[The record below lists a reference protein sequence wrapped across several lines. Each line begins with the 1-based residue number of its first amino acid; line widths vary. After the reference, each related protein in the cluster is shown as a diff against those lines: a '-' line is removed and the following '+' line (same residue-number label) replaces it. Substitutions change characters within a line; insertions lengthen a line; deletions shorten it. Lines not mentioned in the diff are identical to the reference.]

1 VAPVTTNDY
10 DRVRRGIE
18 AMTAYVSGNDLMTQ
32 YMAERRVSDGNLDQ
46 IADGA
51 TALCALLLQQMGRM
65 TGKSE
70 QEILQEIARGLNRAE
85 RQQE

>member
-1 VAPVTTNDY
+1 
-10 DRVRRGIE
+10 
-18 AMTAYVSGNDLMTQ
+18 
-32 YMAERRVSDGNLDQ
+32 MAERRASDGNLDKV
-46 IADGA
+46 ADGA

-85 RQQE
+85 RRHE